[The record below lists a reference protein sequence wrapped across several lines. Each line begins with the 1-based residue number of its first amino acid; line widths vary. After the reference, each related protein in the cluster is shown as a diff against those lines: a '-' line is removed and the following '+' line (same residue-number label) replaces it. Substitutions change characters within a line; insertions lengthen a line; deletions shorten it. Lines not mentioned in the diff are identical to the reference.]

1 MPKAITFTTIA
12 TTPVQSNRPDTSAPF
27 TIDGIL
33 PSLVMIITVATGAVT
48 ILKALNK
55 AQEEKVSKLMEQI
68 ETLDDRI
75 TNLNL
80 GLSSLGEKYATKQEL
95 VALDRRIESYFTRLD
110 GKLDAVILTCKG

>member
-1 MPKAITFTTIA
+1 MFKVNTSHATIA
-12 TTPVQSNRPDTSAPF
+12 TAEPQPVNTTPQL
-27 TIDGIL
+27 TIDGFL
-33 PSLVMIITVATGAVT
+33 PSLVMLFTVATGAITV
-48 ILKALNK
+48 LKTMNRG
-55 AQEEKVSKLMEQI
+55 QEDKVSKLMDQI

-110 GKLDAVILTCKG
+110 GKLDAVILTCKS